1 MGAEQGSI
9 GDVTQIDGTRRRVSL
24 GSGEGF
30 DRVIFGGVTGVI
42 ASIECQEF
50 GIFVHKTVFTACGQK
65 KNVGRPMVIQINV
78 FE

>member
-42 ASIECQEF
+42 ASI
-50 GIFVHKTVFTACGQK
+50 FVHKTVFTACGQK